1 MPLHQHVEGG
11 PGKREA
17 RLTRR
22 PAPVHDLFEMAHE
35 RQHGEHRLDE
45 HPVLPRA
52 ALTQFEIARIALRR
66 MEGRI
71 TQDYHASIDLSNQ
84 PLKGIICHPVFAQ
97 KCWDDK
103 LRKKFCK
110 ALQYWLSERMKGVK
124 LQRNHLSPTEG
135 NLAWDRQEVLYHA

>member
-1 MPLHQHVEGG
+1 MVLVSYILYENIGLLQTKFRNRKGHETRGVGPEAMPLDQHVEGG
-11 PGKREA
+11 HGEGQT
-17 RLTRR
+17 RLKIR

-45 HPVLPRA
+45 HTVLPLA

-84 PLKGIICHPVFAQ
+84 PLIAP
-97 KCWDDK
+97 
-103 LRKKFCK
+103 R
-110 ALQYWLSERMKGVK
+110 
-124 LQRNHLSPTEG
+124 
-135 NLAWDRQEVLYHA
+135 